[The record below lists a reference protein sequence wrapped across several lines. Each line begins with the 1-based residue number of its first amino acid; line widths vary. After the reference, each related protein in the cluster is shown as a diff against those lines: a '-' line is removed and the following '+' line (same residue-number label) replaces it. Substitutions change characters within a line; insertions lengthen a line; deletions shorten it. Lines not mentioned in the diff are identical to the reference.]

1 MSADAASV
9 AAGLGR
15 SAPAAPAGIRGRVA
29 SWIDSAPVQR
39 AIIALV
45 VLNAVTLG
53 LETVPPVAAVA
64 GDALRLAD
72 RVLLAV
78 FVVELGLKILGHG
91 RRFFASGWNV
101 FDFAVVAVALVPASG
116 PLSVFRA
123 LRVLRILR
131 VISAVPK
138 LRVVVESLVRSLP
151 GMGAISL
158 LLFLFFYVF
167 AVVATKLFGA
177 EFPHWFGSL
186 WISAFSLFQ
195 VMTLEGWADIARE
208 VMAAYPAAWLFFV
221 AFILM
226 STFTVLN
233 LFIGLIV
240 KAMEEPIGSAAQE
253 GPSVREELAAL
264 REELRRLAA
273 PVPRYARSS
282 ARSRNPARDSG
293 FARAARLRTGRP

>member
-1 MSADAASV
+1 MSAGAAAV
-9 AAGLGR
+9 AAELGR
-15 SAPAAPAGIRGRVA
+15 SVPAAPAGIRGRVA

-64 GDALRLAD
+64 GEALRMAD

-78 FVVELGLKILGHG
+78 FVVELGLKVLGHG
-91 RRFFASGWNV
+91 RRFFACGWNV
-101 FDFAVVAVALVPASG
+101 FDLAVVAVALVPASG
-116 PLSVFRA
+116 PFAVFRA

-138 LRVVVESLVRSLP
+138 MRVVVESLVRSLP

-167 AVVATKLFGA
+167 AVVATKLFGT

-186 WISAFSLFQ
+186 WVSAFSLFQ

-208 VMAAYPAAWLFFV
+208 VMVAYPAAWLFFV
-221 AFILM
+221 AFILV

-240 KAMEEPIGSAAQE
+240 KAMEQPIGQEAA
-253 GPSVREELAAL
+253 PDCAIRRELAAL
-264 REELRRLAA
+264 REEVRAL
-273 PVPRYARSS
+273 S
-282 ARSRNPARDSG
+282 
-293 FARAARLRTGRP
+293 AARTGAARRRRGRRGR